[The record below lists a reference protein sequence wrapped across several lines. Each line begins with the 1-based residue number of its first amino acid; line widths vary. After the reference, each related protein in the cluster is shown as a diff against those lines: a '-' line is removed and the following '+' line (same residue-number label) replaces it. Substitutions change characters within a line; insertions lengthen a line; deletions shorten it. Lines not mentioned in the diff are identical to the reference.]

1 MFGQLTAIA
10 RNTFYESI
18 RQPIVLVLVAVAT
31 ILLVLS
37 NPLSAFTLEGDQRML
52 IDIGMATIFLAGCI
66 LASFVATGVIAREIE
81 NRTALTV
88 VSKPVPRAVFVIG
101 KFLGVGSALVLTS
114 VCLCFVFLLVERHTV
129 LETVRDPV
137 HLPVITFGVLGLVLG
152 LGIAVWC
159 NYFYGKV
166 FASTAIVVTTPLLA
180 LAYLFS
186 LMFRAD
192 FTPQPIREGIRV
204 DLWLGL
210 FVMIVAVLVLAAIA
224 VAASARFGQVMTLV
238 ITFGFFLLGLLSDWI
253 VGRRI
258 RAIEAGWL
266 DAARIAG
273 LTEMQERYL
282 EYELQSGEIQRSYAP
297 QVFEVATV
305 PLTQMAE
312 GGQLAAYYGWWTLY
326 SIIPNL
332 QMLWLSD
339 ALTQSRRLP
348 LEYIAAATGYG
359 VLYIIA
365 AVAIGIVV
373 FQRREVG

>member
-101 KFLGVGSALVLTS
+101 KFLGVGSALALTS

-137 HLPVITFGVLGLVLG
+137 HLPVITFGVLGLALG

-273 LTEMQERYL
+273 LTEMQERYI

-348 LEYIAAATGYG
+348 LEYIVAATGYG

>member
-137 HLPVITFGVLGLVLG
+137 HLPVITFGILGLVLG

>member
-129 LETVRDPV
+129 LETVRDPL
-137 HLPVITFGVLGLVLG
+137 HLPVITFGVLGLALG